1 MGYDVFGRKSVPQLE
16 KHIRLV
22 ARQTSSIVILPH
34 AKTRM
39 RTRKVT
45 VHEVY
50 EVLRQGCM
58 HRPPEPNRAK
68 GSLECRMERYVA
80 GRHCAVVVAL
90 SDENPNLLIV
100 TVWV

>member
-1 MGYDVFGRKSVPQLE
+1 MGCDVFGRKSIPQLE
-16 KHIRLV
+16 KHIRFV
-22 ARQTSSIVILPH
+22 ARQTASIVILPH
-34 AKTRM
+34 AKSRM

-50 EVLRQGCM
+50 EVLRQGCI
-58 HRPPEPNRAK
+58 HRPPEPNPAK
-68 GSLECRMERYVA
+68 GSLECRMARYVA
-80 GRHCAVVVAL
+80 GRDCTVVVAL